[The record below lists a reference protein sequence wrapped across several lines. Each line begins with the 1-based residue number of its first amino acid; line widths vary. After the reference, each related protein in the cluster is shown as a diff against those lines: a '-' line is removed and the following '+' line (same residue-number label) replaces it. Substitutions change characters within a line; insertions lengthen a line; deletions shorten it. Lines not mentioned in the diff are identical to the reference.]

1 MPKFI
6 SLAISSV
13 FVSLLLSLTSTLSQE
28 AADIQEPVTLRNPVI
43 SADGAWIAAE
53 ERLDWGDGSVRLWST
68 EDDATFTIE
77 RGLSPRIS
85 NDSRWVSALQKT
97 PLEES
102 RTATPKNQRAG
113 QTLVLLNSKDGSR
126 MTFDY
131 VLSNSFTVSSG
142 YLVYLSSSETK
153 AAEEKPANDTTTKRT
168 DMTTTEESNLGT
180 LHFVYLNSDSPVTIA
195 SLEKVTHYVTHP
207 TYAQHRII
215 DHLAY
220 VFYDEE
226 TGRDRLRVVQLS
238 DGNKKRGN
246 WGVRGEYAGHK
257 INNLRWANDATFLAF
272 MDNPETSSDDER
284 SANNMVFT
292 WHDEPGRSEL
302 REFKRI
308 DSSSLPAQV
317 VPIPASN
324 HEVVGQLQL
333 PPGSGS
339 RGMHVIIDV
348 VNHGTKTR
356 EWLKLDEKFRF
367 RSSFTGTLTK
377 LEIATGVATI
387 VHRLNAQEL
396 ARLTKQATVDVGAI
410 DLRKRLQAHKIKLLS
425 DNATTLR
432 IGMSLKE
439 PARDFTGSL
448 PSLGSRQFPEIEAGK
463 EMNWLLPSE
472 FDTAYFLV
480 EEPADER
487 RGREWRSGKQKLFG
501 PFRSSDLP
509 TELKIQ

>member
-13 FVSLLLSLTSTLSQE
+13 FVSLLLSLTPTLSQE
-28 AADIQEPVTLRNPVI
+28 AADIQEPVTLLNPVI

-53 ERLDWGDGSVRLWST
+53 ERSDRGDGSVRVWST
-68 EDDATFTIE
+68 EGDVTFTIE

-85 NDSRWVSALQKT
+85 RDSRWVSTLQKP

-102 RTATPKNQRAG
+102 RTATPKNTRVG
-113 QTLVLLNSKDGSR
+113 QTLVLLDSKDGSR
-126 MTFDY
+126 MTFDN
-131 VLSNSFTVSSG
+131 VLSYSFTVSSG
-142 YLVYLSSSETK
+142 YLVYLSPRETK
-153 AAEEKPANDTTTKRT
+153 VAEEKPANDTATKRT
-168 DMTTTEESNLGT
+168 DMTTTKESNVGT
-180 LHFVYLNSDSPVTIA
+180 LHFVYLNSDSPMTIA

-207 TYAQHRII
+207 TYAQHRIT

-220 VFYDEE
+220 VFHDEE

-272 MDNPETSSDDER
+272 LDSSETSIDDEM
-284 SANNMVFT
+284 SASNMVFT
-292 WHDEPGRSEL
+292 WHVEPGRSGL
-302 REFKRI
+302 REFKRM
-308 DSSSLPAQV
+308 DSSLPAQV
-317 VPIPASN
+317 VPTPTSKQV
-324 HEVVGQLQL
+324 VVGQLQL
-333 PPGSGS
+333 PTGSGS

-348 VNHGTKTR
+348 ANHESTNR
-356 EWLKLDEKFRF
+356 QWLKLDEEFRF
-367 RSSFTGTLTK
+367 RSSFKGILTN

-396 ARLTKQATVDVGAI
+396 AQLTKQNTVDVGTI
-410 DLRKRLQAHKIKLLS
+410 DLRKRLQARKIKLLS
-425 DNATTLR
+425 DSATTLR
-432 IGMSLKE
+432 IGMWLEE
-439 PARDFTGSL
+439 PARDFAGSL

-480 EEPADER
+480 EEAANER
-487 RGREWRSGKQKLFG
+487 RGREWRGGKQKLFG
-501 PFRSSDLP
+501 PFRSSELP